1 MGVLF
6 GLSIMIPMALA
17 QTSAVLA
24 GGDDSCTGWQSTR
37 VPPDTIRVFRRATGV
52 VEVVPFRTYVV
63 TVMGKEWP
71 GYLPIALIE
80 AGSVAVK
87 QYGWFYSMEGRHRSS
102 YVTETGECY
111 DVRDSTGDQLYKP
124 EKARIVNKHHT
135 ALDVTWNYHL
145 RKDGKQFLTG
155 YRTGNKGECAFDA
168 TGWKL
173 MARSAVRCAEDLGYD
188 WKQILHAYYG
198 PGMHIVDQ
206 DGIIVG
212 SDGQA
217 IGDASVIGSTLEPGS
232 GPHTFDER
240 HDAIEWHGDWQRT
253 RSDAAYKRT
262 LTYSSDRSS
271 SAEFKVAA
279 LSLQLIAKT
288 GPQRGRIRVYVDGNL
303 KETVDL
309 YSATKQAQQV
319 VFSWTWEADGV
330 RNVRLELDGPADRP
344 RVDLDAVVVTR

>member
-1 MGVLF
+1 M
-6 GLSIMIPMALA
+6 
-17 QTSAVLA
+17 
-24 GGDDSCTGWQSTR
+24 
-37 VPPDTIRVFRRATGV
+37 
-52 VEVVPFRTYVV
+52 
-63 TVMGKEWP
+63 
-71 GYLPIALIE
+71 
-80 AGSVAVK
+80 AVK
-87 QYGWFYSMEGRHRSS
+87 QYGWFYAMEGRHRSS
-102 YVTETGECY
+102 YVTESGECY

-135 ALDVTWNYHL
+135 ALDVTWKYHL

-155 YRTGNKGECAFDA
+155 YRTGNKGACAFDA

-173 MARSAVRCAEDLGYD
+173 FARSAVRCAEDLGYD

-288 GPQRGRIRVYVDGNL
+288 GPQRGRISVYVDGDPQGDGRSL
-303 KETVDL
+303 FGHEEG
-309 YSATKQAQQV
+309 SA
-319 VFSWTWEADGV
+319 G
-330 RNVRLELDGPADRP
+330 RLQLDVGSGRSPQRAARAGRAGRPTARRHRRDRRHPLGRLAAPRPPRRDQISCTGCAGPRRRRARRRP
-344 RVDLDAVVVTR
+344 RSSPRRRTRRASSSPSTGCSRACRSTGRRSGRCPARRRSTRPRTSR